1 MFLYFNQMLELV
13 SGIIDQLR
21 GFHLDVQVF
30 LPALNGPQL
39 TDNKTQKWGYLE
51 TFPYLTAIWKYS
63 DAEAQNWHDPHLRR
77 KPWKIH
83 FSSFGLGCAAQKMR
97 NLN

>member
-51 TFPYLTAIWKYS
+51 TFP
-63 DAEAQNWHDPHLRR
+63 
-77 KPWKIH
+77 
-83 FSSFGLGCAAQKMR
+83 
-97 NLN
+97 